1 MQARLDSLHL
11 IERSCW
17 QELERAAHERDH
29 GWHLL
34 TLASIAG
41 ERADARSVILR
52 DVRPAEHALVIYT
65 DHRSP
70 KAAQIRARPLGT
82 LVGWSAALSWQLR
95 LEVTL
100 TLQTD
105 GLDVSSRWARM
116 KLSASAAD
124 YLAAVAPGT
133 PLDHHTPARGARE
146 HFAVVVA
153 QVTAIDWLE
162 LHADGHR
169 RARFDAAGPRWL
181 AP

>member
-1 MQARLDSLHL
+1 MKSRLDSLHL

-17 QELERAAHERDH
+17 QELERAAHDRDH

-34 TLASIAG
+34 TLASMNG

-52 DVRPAEHALVIYT
+52 DVLPAERALVIYT

-70 KAAQIRARPLGT
+70 KSAQIKARPLGT
-82 LVGWSAALSWQLR
+82 LVGWSPALSWQLR
-95 LEVTL
+95 LQVTL
-100 TLQTD
+100 EVQRD

-124 YLAAVAPGT
+124 YLAAVPPGT
-133 PLDHHTPARGARE
+133 PLDHYTPERGSRE
-146 HFAVVVA
+146 HFALLIA
-153 QVTAIDWLE
+153 QITAIDWLE
-162 LHADGHR
+162 LHVDGHR
-169 RARFDAAGPRWL
+169 RACFDAAGPRWL

>member
-1 MQARLDSLHL
+1 MNARLESLHL

-17 QELERAAHERDH
+17 LELERAVHERDH

-34 TLASIAG
+34 TLASVAG

-52 DVRPAEHALVIYT
+52 DVWPDERSVVLYT
-65 DHRSP
+65 DDRSP
-70 KAAQIRARPLGT
+70 KVAQLKARPLGT
-82 LVGWSAALSWQLR
+82 LVGWSVALSWQLR
-95 LEVTL
+95 LQVTL
-100 TLQTD
+100 EVQTD
-105 GLDVSSRWARM
+105 GLDVSSRWARV
-116 KLSASAAD
+116 KHSSSAMD
-124 YLAAVAPGT
+124 YLAAVPPGT
-133 PLDHHTPARGARE
+133 PLEHHTLQRGSRE

-169 RARFDAAGPRWL
+169 RARFDAEGPRWL

>member
-1 MQARLDSLHL
+1 MKSRLESLHL

-17 QELERAAHERDH
+17 QELERAAHDRDH

-34 TLASIAG
+34 TLASMDG

-52 DVRPAEHALVIYT
+52 DVRPAERALVIYT

-82 LVGWSAALSWQLR
+82 LVGWSPALSWQLR
-95 LEVTL
+95 LQVTL
-100 TLQTD
+100 EVERD

-124 YLAAVAPGT
+124 YLAAVPPGT
-133 PLDHHTPARGARE
+133 PLDNHTPERSSRE
-146 HFAVVVA
+146 HFALLVA
-153 QVTAIDWLE
+153 QITAIDWLE

-169 RARFDAAGPRWL
+169 RARFDSAGPRWL